1 MFRKFI
7 LITIVT
13 LVLGIAG
20 YFAVLY
26 NFTYSEG
33 ERTGELIKFS
43 HKGYIFKTYE
53 GEISKGIAGVQ
64 LFRFSVLDS
73 DQEVIAA
80 LNAAQ
85 GKYVK
90 VHYIERIK
98 TFPWWG
104 DTTYFVTEVQEEKS
118 PITR

>member
-1 MFRKFI
+1 MLRKF
-7 LITIVT
+7 LFITIT
-13 LVLGIAG
+13 SILLGITG
-20 YFAVLY
+20 YFTVLY
-26 NFTYSEG
+26 YFTYSDG

-64 LFRFSVLDS
+64 MFRFSVLDS
-73 DQEVIAA
+73 DQKVIDA
-80 LNAAQ
+80 LNSAQ
-85 GKYVK
+85 GKFVK

-104 DTTYFVTEVQEEKS
+104 DSTYFVTEVQVEKS

>member
-7 LITIVT
+7 LITI
-13 LVLGIAG
+13 LAIVLGITG
-20 YFAVLY
+20 YFVVLY

-33 ERTGELIKFS
+33 DRTGELIKFS
-43 HKGYIFKTYE
+43 HKGYLFKTYE

-73 DQEVIAA
+73 DQKVIDA

-90 VHYIERIK
+90 VHYIERLK

-104 DTTYFVTEVQEEKS
+104 DTTYFVTEVQEERS

>member
-1 MFRKFI
+1 MLRKIIF
-7 LITIVT
+7 ITIATIILSIT
-13 LVLGIAG
+13 L
-20 YFAVLY
+20 YFTFLY

-33 ERTGELIKFS
+33 DRTGDLIKFS

-53 GEISKGIAGVQ
+53 GEISKGIVGVQ
-64 LFRFSVLDS
+64 LFKFSVLDS
-73 DQEVIAA
+73 DKKVIEA
-80 LNAAQ
+80 LNKAQ